1 MQDKAK
7 ETLSRNAIKILY
19 SKKLTESYKGDTL
32 ISLLLLGLVG
42 LIYPLFFKDG
52 GLSVIEIIIIFLI
65 VAYALFSLYTA
76 FQIYTRYKTMD
87 HFLRVDELEGAK
99 YLVRFRVLKDG
110 KKVEDWRVPLDKT
123 ESIKLD
129 PMRDMGNYLK
139 LYYRSSSSVRE
150 VTVMNDLVYPYTRYI
165 AQELASTF
173 GLRVSDLVVGEE
185 ITPEEY
191 GYPHLRD
198 NPLLDVPELEISV
211 RDLERLIESL
221 KEAQEHN
228 PRAITEIK
236 VKKVKDD
243 CLEAKFSLKPS
254 SMDSLIIAVLSS
266 IAVLILAYLILQEIA
281 SSFHILYLGAFK
293 WVNILI
299 FIVMAYLSGL
309 AVHHYLAY
317 IDEHTSLRIKCTSK
331 NLILYR
337 SAFLRR
343 DRILVLEQGAFV
355 RLIEDAD
362 ERYYLVGRFN
372 SRDRGVFEIGLLD
385 ESEGAFLN
393 KILEFYF
400 QVGGERFG
408 SRGEANGE
416 SK

>member
-1 MQDKAK
+1 MKAGAN
-7 ETLSRNAIKILY
+7 ETLRRNAIKILY

-32 ISLLLLGLVG
+32 ISIFLLGLVG
-42 LIYPLFFKDG
+42 LIYPLFFRDG
-52 GLSVIEIIIIFLI
+52 GLSIVEVIIIFLI

-76 FQIYTRYKTMD
+76 YQIYIRYKTMD
-87 HFLRVDELEGAK
+87 HFLRVDEK
-99 YLVRFRVLKDG
+99 DLVRFRVLKGG
-110 KKVEDWRVPLDKT
+110 KEVEDWRVPLDKT
-123 ESIKLD
+123 ESIKLEHI
-129 PMRDMGNYLK
+129 RDMGNYLK
-139 LYYRSSSSVRE
+139 LYYRNSSSVRE

-173 GLRVSDLVVGEE
+173 GLRVSDLVIGEE

-191 GYPHLRD
+191 GFPYLRD
-198 NPLLDVPELEISV
+198 NPLLDVPESEISV
-211 RDLERLIESL
+211 KDLERLIESL
-221 KEAQEHN
+221 REAQEHN
-228 PRAITEIK
+228 PKAITEIK

-254 SMDSLIIAVLSS
+254 SMDSLVIAVLSS
-266 IAVLILAYLILQEIA
+266 IAVLVLAYLILQEVA
-281 SSFHILYLGAFK
+281 SNFHLLYLGSFK

-362 ERYYLVGRFN
+362 ERYYLIGRFN
-372 SRDRGVFEIGLLD
+372 SRERGVFEIGPLD

-400 QVGGERFG
+400 QAGGERFG